1 MANGT
6 VFAFGANG
14 VSDIFNEAT
23 NTWTRGPDLP
33 VLDGKHYDLADGA
46 ATMLPD
52 GRILFGASPELFH
65 PPLHFW
71 TYDGSTFT
79 QVADTADA
87 PHYPSYVVHFLVL
100 PNGQVLMTDFAHV
113 YVWTDTGTPNPAWA
127 PTITSAP
134 TAVTPGG
141 TYTVS
146 GTQLAGRSQGAA
158 YGDDFQ
164 DNTNYP
170 LVRITNDAT
179 GVVTFAPTS
188 GETTLSIA
196 PNVPS
201 SANFTVPAATPTGA
215 STLQVIGDGIASAPV
230 AVTVG

>member
-1 MANGT
+1 
-6 VFAFGANG
+6 
-14 VSDIFNEAT
+14 
-23 NTWTRGPDLP
+23 
-33 VLDGKHYDLADGA
+33 
-46 ATMLPD
+46 
-52 GRILFGASPELFH
+52 
-65 PPLHFW
+65 
-71 TYDGSTFT
+71 
-79 QVADTADA
+79 
-87 PHYPSYVVHFLVL
+87 
-100 PNGQVLMTDFAHV
+100 
-113 YVWTDTGTPNPAWA
+113 
-127 PTITSAP
+127 
-134 TAVTPGG
+134 
-141 TYTVS
+141 VS